1 MKSPRAERRAAP
13 KPARIPEADGS
24 RSIEGFPFE
33 RRFLAVNRWAL
44 IVMLA
49 AMAAIIFANVALRYL
64 TDQSI
69 EWAEEVA
76 RHLMIWLTFLGAGPV
91 LRYGGHIA
99 VENLQ
104 DGLPHAAAVALRGVI
119 ALLLLGFFG
128 FMIWYG
134 WLYMLRAQYQTTAA
148 TQISFAYVYAA
159 MPVGGVLLVV
169 HWLLI
174 VRDYL
179 RARVFASDAHFDAN
193 ASASL

>member
-1 MKSPRAERRAAP
+1 VL
-13 KPARIPEADGS
+13 EA
-24 RSIEGFPFE
+24 FE
-33 RRFLAVNRWAL
+33 RCFLAVNRWAL
-44 IVMLA
+44 ILMLG
-49 AMAAIIFANVALRYL
+49 AMALIIFTNVGLRYL
-64 TDQSI
+64 TSESI

-76 RHLMIWLTFLGAGPV
+76 RQLMIWLTFIGAGPV

-104 DGLPHAAAVALRGVI
+104 DGLPRPLAVATRALI
-119 ALLLLGFFG
+119 ALLLFGFFV

-134 WLYMLRAQYQTTAA
+134 VLYAERTRFQTTAA

-159 MPVGGVLLVV
+159 MPIGGALLVV

-174 VRDYL
+174 LRGYL
-179 RARVFASDAHFDAN
+179 RERAFAADAHFDAN

>member
-1 MKSPRAERRAAP
+1 MKS
-13 KPARIPEADGS
+13 
-24 RSIEGFPFE
+24 FE
-33 RRFLAVNRWAL
+33 RHFLAANRWAL
-44 IVMLA
+44 IGLLA
-49 AMAAIIFANVALRYL
+49 AMAVIVFANVALRYL
-64 TDQSI
+64 TNESI

-99 VENLQ
+99 VDNLQ
-104 DGLPHAAAVALRGVI
+104 DGVPQAAAVMLRWLI

-128 FMIWYG
+128 FMVWFG
-134 WLYMLRAQYQTTAA
+134 GHYMLRAQGQTTAA

-159 MPVGGVLLVV
+159 MPVGGVVLIV

-174 VRDYL
+174 VRGYL
-179 RARVFASDAHFDAN
+179 RERLFAADAHFDAN